1 MLRFLREYL
10 DGVVR
15 GVEARTAAQRTS
27 SSVKIAQR
35 HLYHSYRGL
44 ALTGIVPPL
53 RETGCDP
60 GLGLS
65 RGVRRSSLG

>member
-1 MLRFLREYL
+1 MLGFLREYL

-44 ALTGIVPPL
+44 ALTGMVP
-53 RETGCDP
+53 T
-60 GLGLS
+60 S
-65 RGVRRSSLG
+65 RDRVSLLLTV